1 MTEKTEQKKKTKG
14 CLTWWAIIFV
24 AIIILGVI
32 GGNLND
38 QEAAQKAQEQQ
49 QTVDQ
54 PAPEQPAEEAKC
66 TDIITNKVSYI
77 YDYVEC
83 VQWASKL
90 TNDSLVISTFTDC
103 ATKFMADYYDNTV
116 KEYDCTPAE
125 LISIKNMDQF
135 YTTYTNCIGGVK
147 TDYTKDMAGAFA
159 EVSQCHANFV
169 TSFNNRLN

>member
-38 QEAAQKAQEQQ
+38 QEAQQKANE
-49 QTVDQ
+49 
-54 PAPEQPAEEAKC
+54 PAPTTEQPAQEEQAKC
-66 TDIITNKVSYI
+66 TDLITKKVSYI

-83 VQWASKL
+83 VQAASKI
-90 TNDSLVISTFTDC
+90 TDDSLLISTFTNC
-103 ATKFMADYYDNTV
+103 ATTFMSDYYDNTV
-116 KEYDCTPAE
+116 VNYDCTDAE
-125 LISIKNMDQF
+125 MVSIKNMDQF
-135 YTTYTNCIGGVK
+135 YTNYTNCIGNIK
-147 TDYTKDMAGAFA
+147 TDYTKDMAGAFG